1 MSAKENLLLEYRKKY
16 GLTEVVTPCTP
27 EEFQAFSEL
36 KRNGEALPEGVVFDN
51 GSLTFVRKEPL
62 EDLTSEEINELLK
75 YKELDI
81 LSDIRRHTTLF
92 YVLAI
97 IGIIGSIIGVIALL
111 AS

>member
-1 MSAKENLLLEYRKKY
+1 M
-16 GLTEVVTPCTP
+16 
-27 EEFQAFSEL
+27 
-36 KRNGEALPEGVVFDN
+36 PEGVVYDEDR
-51 GSLTFVRKEPL
+51 LTFVRKESL

-81 LSDIRRHTTLF
+81 LSDIRGHTTLF